1 MEDNGFVA
9 GDNYQGE
16 TMGSRRLGQLDLD
29 TGEVMEGSLVYVAK
43 RAPHPYGVN
52 MMQVNQDFLAQ
63 FAARKDVSARTLRV
77 FLLMASKCDFENWLH
92 VPLTDVANE
101 LDIEKA
107 NVTRA
112 IQQLE
117 ELGIL
122 LRGPKVG
129 RSNTFRFNP
138 NAGWKGKVHKLR
150 PAMDRQFRSITGGK
164 RDDAPTAAELEAAG
178 QDRLFPA

>member
-1 MEDNGFVA
+1 
-9 GDNYQGE
+9 
-16 TMGSRRLGQLDLD
+16 
-29 TGEVMEGSLVYVAK
+29 
-43 RAPHPYGVN
+43 

-92 VPLTDVANE
+92 VPLSEVSAE
-101 LDIEKA
+101 LDMHRPD
-107 NVTRA
+107 VTKA

-164 RDDAPTAAELEAAG
+164 REDAPTVAELEAAG
-178 QDRLFPA
+178 QVPLFPA